1 MDDTDLNLEA
11 PLRDAL
17 RRRRE
22 LTVPGFTDRAM
33 VAIHSDTRRRKVI
46 RWVSISA
53 PLAGCAALLALFI
66 GNLTDSLNPDEADFA
81 LLISAHDKVIVSTP
95 RLEDADALVAF
106 AFSEST
112 VMAPGLDT
120 TDSLEEL
127 MDLVLSE
134 S

>member
-22 LTVPGFTDRAM
+22 IMVPGFTERAM
-33 VAIHSDTRRRKVI
+33 VAIQRDTRRRKVI

-53 PLAGCAALLALFI
+53 PLAGCAALLALFVSAPSN
-66 GNLTDSLNPDEADFA
+66 GLNPNEADFA
-81 LLISAHDKVIVSTP
+81 RLISAQDKVIVSTP
-95 RLEDADALVAF
+95 RLDDTEALVAF
-106 AFSEST
+106 AFSESM

>member
-1 MDDTDLNLEA
+1 
-11 PLRDAL
+11 
-17 RRRRE
+17 
-22 LTVPGFTDRAM
+22 
-33 VAIHSDTRRRKVI
+33 
-46 RWVSISA
+46 
-53 PLAGCAALLALFI
+53 
-66 GNLTDSLNPDEADFA
+66 
-81 LLISAHDKVIVSTP
+81 
-95 RLEDADALVAF
+95 VAF